1 MNLNDLEQAM
11 LDGVHGR
18 AAQWA
23 IDYQRS
29 VGTFFDAEDFVPVRL
44 IHMSTDRETMG
55 DAGIAFLEELAA
67 FAPEERRPRAFATA
81 DFRGFDEKTFRF
93 LLPDRDLAGQAR
105 CRHRTCVRQRPF
117 GDRACVR

>member
-1 MNLNDLEQAM
+1 MKLNKLEQAM

-29 VGTFFDAEDFVPVRL
+29 VGAFFDAEDFVPVRI

-55 DAGIAFLEELAA
+55 DAGVAFLEELAVLP
-67 FAPEERRPRAFATA
+67 PEERRPRSFATAFAT
-81 DFRGFDEKTFRF
+81 
-93 LLPDRDLAGQAR
+93 DLSLVKPSDSR
-105 CRHRTCVRQRPF
+105 
-117 GDRACVR
+117 